1 MIKGIV
7 IGFILA
13 IAISVGCVFLY
24 FSAGMAPVA
33 TADPPMPFEKKLANM
48 ALDAHIEKQHIPPSP
63 VPADEPNFLAGASV
77 YKQHCALC
85 HGLPGQP
92 PIDYA
97 TTMFPKPP
105 QLFRGKGVT
114 DDPASETFWKAA
126 NGIRL
131 SGMPSFKTKLSDTQL
146 WEVSQLLAHANEI
159 PESVKKVLIPDL
171 PTELDTFSSFSIEY
185 RALVHIRSEEEENYH
200 AGDRNVQPNGER
212 QACDSAVHREP
223 ARHREK
229 ERRQHHRQRDNRKDH
244 MAG

>member
-1 MIKGIV
+1 VIKGIV

-13 IAISVGCVFLY
+13 IAISVGSVFYY

-63 VPADEPNFLAGASV
+63 VPADEVNFLAGASV

-92 PIDYA
+92 PLDYA
-97 TTMFPKPP
+97 TTMKPP

-131 SGMPSFKTKLSDTQL
+131 SGMPSFNTKLTNTQI
-146 WEVSQLLAHANEI
+146 WQVSELLAHANEI
-159 PESVKKVLIPDL
+159 PESVKRVLIPDS
-171 PTELDTFSSFSIEY
+171 PTSVS
-185 RALVHIRSEEEENYH
+185 AP
-200 AGDRNVQPNGER
+200 AQPAN
-212 QACDSAVHREP
+212 SP
-223 ARHREK
+223 
-229 ERRQHHRQRDNRKDH
+229 
-244 MAG
+244 